1 MKIDGALLTTKI
13 GTTGDAAR
21 PLEAQGFDGLLSFEG
36 PHDPFLPLAVAAEH
50 PCGNHP
56 PRLEMTGTHS
66 HDLGR
71 DQAVDDEH
79 GECRDEPPGQW
90 VALGGA
96 PPRPRPFPPSARLAA
111 APAPPCRSGRRS
123 RWSTS
128 RSAWPWRSPSHGVG
142 GRRRLAP
149 ATLATEMVH
158 ETSFS
163 VLPQKGKKSEPT
175 PSLATVR
182 LARPGRIR

>member
-79 GECRDEPPGQW
+79 GECRDEPPTTRHLRWPAERSPAGRWRSLFSREKAKEDVGSSPVRLTLDSKAPRVEARGAGVGRGVLRLVLLQW
-90 VALGGA
+90 
-96 PPRPRPFPPSARLAA
+96 SY
-111 APAPPCRSGRRS
+111 CSRRS
-123 RWSTS
+123 LRALSEGLECPIS
-128 RSAWPWRSPSHGVG
+128 RAVAD
-142 GRRRLAP
+142 GR
-149 ATLATEMVH
+149 
-158 ETSFS
+158 
-163 VLPQKGKKSEPT
+163 
-175 PSLATVR
+175 
-182 LARPGRIR
+182 AR